1 MKVRVTH
8 FEDPNRVSR
17 VSSRSFSNPGDVLE
31 ITRATRNSFAS
42 IDWHFRDYQPDICS
56 RIPFDS
62 QRLFA
67 FTAIISSLT
76 ISTKS
81 SLAGAAKVIL
91 SNIDHYLVS
100 PCNPSG
106 FQLIIN
112 SFRISQTDVTM
123 LILQGWL
130 TLLQYWNYFST
141 TGIIFFRRVY
151 FLFLYRKKRN
161 ACQKWISNSHFA
173 TLTAN
178 LLRHSCTAL
187 SQTLN

>member
-67 FTAIISSLT
+67 FTAIISFVHYFDEIIACRCGQSYFVEYRSLPRV
-76 ISTKS
+76 STQS
-81 SLAGAAKVIL
+81 VGL
-91 SNIDHYLVS
+91 
-100 PCNPSG
+100 P
-106 FQLIIN
+106 IN
-112 SFRISQTDVTM
+112 
-123 LILQGWL
+123 
-130 TLLQYWNYFST
+130 Y
-141 TGIIFFRRVY
+141 
-151 FLFLYRKKRN
+151 
-161 ACQKWISNSHFA
+161 
-173 TLTAN
+173 
-178 LLRHSCTAL
+178 
-187 SQTLN
+187 